1 MGDKIIRIEKS
12 WAVRPSGQKTPVT
25 VAQQSGPAEIT
36 TRETRAPKVPGS
48 GKAYR
53 LAKAAGK
60 IVVTSHSA
68 NRSYVRLYPLSF
80 SGVKTRKESGGVH
93 SLHSE
98 LTGQYF
104 MDLPSMSLQPSRLK
118 HLYNRDELRTLAH
131 AEANQREFD
140 LLTAFGERGET
151 IKLIKQLLEA
161 LKSPRETGL
170 KFLARYV
177 SRPKGKAF
185 RNQAISDLTQAWLA
199 YRYGFLPIV
208 YSIED
213 AIKAS
218 VAAQNSV
225 YQKVVK
231 TDSQRTDF
239 GGTPLKDDFLKT
251 TVSFGWHSVD
261 MRLRRYVTESSVLR
275 YQLERVYSVADF
287 ERKKLA
293 MNPALTMWELTPWS
307 FVVDWLVQVGDFIS
321 ALTPTCSSDS
331 AATVSRKGV
340 FSETWVVDQ
349 IVQNSKPDGA
359 GFSEVFLKAPPI
371 GSPVKT
377 IMFEDY
383 KRDVD
388 TGSSNFTIPIGLQMN
403 LKRALDSFALSWPI
417 LRPDLDKK
425 KFPGFKR

>member
-1 MGDKIIRIEKS
+1 MSD
-12 WAVRPSGQKTPVT
+12 QKTIIKYWTVDHTGVKSPVT
-25 VAQQSGPAEIT
+25 VESTRAPAEISVM
-36 TRETRAPKVPGS
+36 ESRAPKIPGS
-48 GKAYR
+48 GRAYR

-68 NRSYVRLYPLSF
+68 SRSHVRLFPLSF
-80 SGVKTRKESGGVH
+80 SGVKSRKSEGRVTT
-93 SLHSE
+93 LHSE
-98 LTGQYF
+98 KTGHYF
-104 MDLPSMSLQPSRLK
+104 SDLPSDALKPSRLK
-118 HLYNRDELRTLAH
+118 HTYNRDELRTLAH

-161 LKSPRETGL
+161 LRAPRETGL
-170 KFLARYV
+170 KFLARYM

-218 VAAQNSV
+218 VSAKSSV

-231 TDSQRTDF
+231 TDLQRTDP
-239 GGTPLKDDFLKT
+239 GGTPLKDDLINT
-251 TVSFGWHSVD
+251 RVSFGWHTVD
-261 MRLRRYVTESSVLR
+261 MRLRRYVTESSALR
-275 YQLERVYSVADF
+275 YQLERIYSVADF

-293 MNPALTMWELTPWS
+293 INPALTMWELTPWS

-331 AATVSRKGV
+331 AATISHKRVL
-340 FSETWVVDQ
+340 SETWVVDYV
-349 IVQNSKPDGA
+349 VQNIKPDGA
-359 GFSEVFLKAPPI
+359 GFSEIFLKAPSI
-371 GSPVKT
+371 GTSVKT
-377 IMFEDY
+377 TVIEDY

-403 LKRALDSFALSWPI
+403 LKRALDSFALSWQV

-425 KFPGFKR
+425 KFPGLKR

>member
-1 MGDKIIRIEKS
+1 MSEQNTRVVKYWMVYHDGKKS
-12 WAVRPSGQKTPVT
+12 PVSVSSSG
-25 VAQQSGPAEIT
+25 APAEVSANESRT
-36 TRETRAPKVPGS
+36 PKIPGS
-48 GKAYR
+48 GRAYR

-60 IVVTSHSA
+60 IVVTNHSA
-68 NRSYVRLYPLSF
+68 SRSYVRLFPLSF
-80 SGVKTRKESGGVH
+80 SGVKSSKSEGRVTT
-93 SLHSE
+93 LHSE
-98 LTGQYF
+98 LTGHYF
-104 MDLPSMSLQPSRLK
+104 LDLPSRALEPSRLK
-118 HLYNRDELRTLAH
+118 HSYNRDELRTLAH

-161 LKSPRETGL
+161 LRAPRETGL

-177 SRPKGKAF
+177 SRPKGKAY

-218 VAAQNSV
+218 ISAQNSV

-231 TDSQRTDF
+231 TDSQRTDP
-239 GGTPLKDDFLKT
+239 GGTPLKDDLINAS
-251 TVSFGWHSVD
+251 VGFGWHQVD
-261 MRLRRYVTESSVLR
+261 MRLKRYVTESSVLR
-275 YQLERVYSVADF
+275 YQLERIYSVADF

-293 MNPALTMWELTPWS
+293 INPALTMWELTPWS

-331 AATVSRKGV
+331 SATISRKGV
-340 FSETWVVDQ
+340 FSETWVVDY
-349 IVQNSKPDGA
+349 IVPNTEPDGA
-359 GFSEVFLKAPPI
+359 GFSETFLRAPPI
-371 GSPVKT
+371 GTPVRT
-377 IMFEDY
+377 TVIEDY

-403 LKRALDSFALSWPI
+403 LKRALDSFALSWQI

>member
-1 MGDKIIRIEKS
+1 MSEQNFRVIEY
-12 WAVRPSGQKTPVT
+12 WMVNAGVKTPVT
-25 VAQQSGPAEIT
+25 VTSSKAPAEVSIK
-36 TRETRAPKVPGS
+36 ESRAPKVPGS

-53 LAKAAGK
+53 LAKIAGK

-68 NRSYVRLYPLSF
+68 SRSYVRLFPTSF
-80 SGVKTRKESGGVH
+80 SGVKSRTAEGRTQT
-93 SLHSE
+93 LHSE

-104 MDLPSMSLQPSRLK
+104 PDLPSVALQPSRLK
-118 HLYNRDELRTLAH
+118 HTYNRDELRTLAH

-161 LKSPRETGL
+161 LKAPRETGL
-170 KFLARYV
+170 KFLARYM
-177 SRPKGKAF
+177 SRPKGKAY

-213 AIKAS
+213 AVKAS
-218 VAAQNSV
+218 VSAQNSV

-231 TDSQRTDF
+231 TDSQRTEP
-239 GGTPLKDDFLKT
+239 GGTPLKDDLINA
-251 TVSFGWHSVD
+251 TVSFGWHQVD
-261 MRLRRYVTESSVLR
+261 MRFKRYVTESSVLR
-275 YQLERVYSVADF
+275 YQLERIYSVADF

-331 AATVSRKGV
+331 AATFSSKRV
-340 FSETWVVDQ
+340 FSETWVVDHV
-349 IVQNSKPDGA
+349 VQNGKPGSDG
-359 GFSEVFLKAPPI
+359 FREIFLKAPQI
-371 GSPVKT
+371 GTPVKT
-377 IMFEDY
+377 TVIENY

-388 TGSSNFTIPIGLQMN
+388 TGSSKFTIPIGLQMN
-403 LKRALDSFALSWPI
+403 LKRALDSFALSWQI